1 MKFKKITHQDKALIE
16 TITHQFKPYSDFN
29 FVSLITWG
37 VNNSSYFHIENDVL
51 YIKLRDYMDK
61 DKYTYSILG
70 KTNIQQA
77 IIAFFE
83 CNNIDKLELVA
94 GDVIELLG
102 EGQFL
107 IEHQRDEDDYI
118 YDINELLS
126 MDGPEYRKL
135 RRSLSNFH
143 SKNSFKPVF
152 KQVTEYDEDV
162 FHQVLELTKKWRVI
176 RNRSFS
182 DSASEYYAVRRAL
195 GFFDKIGIKLW
206 VLMDGKDV
214 IGYVITESYDDI
226 AIIHFE
232 KCNTNI
238 PGAGS
243 YLKHRVVNELQKLGG
258 KFLNYEQDLGLP
270 GLREQKLS
278 LNPSQMLEKFAV
290 TPKH

>member
-1 MKFKKITHQDKALIE
+1 MKFKKITPQDKIAIE
-16 TITHQFKPYSDFN
+16 KITHQYRPYSDFN

-37 VNNSSYFHIENDVL
+37 VNNSSYFHIENDIL

-70 KTNIQQA
+70 KNNINQV
-77 IIAFFE
+77 IAEFFE
-83 CNNIDKLELVA
+83 YSEAEKLELVA
-94 GDVIELLG
+94 GDVVEKLDVKNF
-102 EGQFL
+102 E

-118 YDINELLS
+118 YNIDELLK
-126 MDGPEYRKL
+126 MEGPEYRKL

-143 SKNSFKPVF
+143 SKNNFEPTFIEIS
-152 KQVTEYDEDV
+152 EYDKDI
-162 FHQVLELTKKWRVI
+162 FNQVLELTKKWRAI
-176 RNRSFS
+176 RNRSFK

-195 GFFDKIGIKLW
+195 NYFHEIGIKLW
-206 VLMDGKDV
+206 VLMDKKEV
-214 IGYVITESYDDI
+214 IGYVITENYGDI

-232 KCNTNI
+232 KCNTNL

-243 YLKHRVVNELQKLGG
+243 YLKHCVVQELHKLGCNL
-258 KFLNYEQDLGLP
+258 LNYEQDLGLP

-290 TPKH
+290 TRK